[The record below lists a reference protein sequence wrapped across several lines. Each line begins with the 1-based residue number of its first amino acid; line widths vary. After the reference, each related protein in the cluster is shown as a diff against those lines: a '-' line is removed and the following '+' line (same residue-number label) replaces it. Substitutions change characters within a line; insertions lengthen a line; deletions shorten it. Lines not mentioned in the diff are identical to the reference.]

1 MTSQAPEPATPVPAA
16 EPDQGGFFTRE
27 FGKILPRAEHAE
39 ADAGHLAAD
48 VKAAL
53 QDHAGQVFDVAGD
66 ALQLLKLIDPADAA
80 LAAAAEA
87 LLPKVLAMAERAAAL
102 ASATLKG

>member
-1 MTSQAPEPATPVPAA
+1 MTDSSQPVIDPGPAVVNPP
-16 EPDQGGFFTRE
+16 GFFTRE
-27 FGKILPRAEHAE
+27 AERLLPGARHAE

-66 ALQLLKLIDPADAA
+66 CGQLLRLIDPADAA

>member
-1 MTSQAPEPATPVPAA
+1 MTTPEQPASPAA
-16 EPDQGGFFTRE
+16 PAAPQPGFFTRE
-27 FGKILPRAEHAE
+27 AERLLPRAEHAE

>member
-1 MTSQAPEPATPVPAA
+1 MTTPEQPASPAA
-16 EPDQGGFFTRE
+16 PAAPQPGFFTRE
-27 FGKILPRAEHAE
+27 AERLLPRAEHAE

-66 ALQLLKLIDPADAA
+66 ALQLLSLIDPADAA

>member
-1 MTSQAPEPATPVPAA
+1 MTTPEQPASPAA
-16 EPDQGGFFTRE
+16 PAAPQPGFFTRE
-27 FGKILPRAEHAE
+27 AERLLPRAEHAE

-53 QDHAGQVFDVAGD
+53 QDHAGTVFDVAGD
-66 ALQLLKLIDPADAA
+66 CVQLLKLIDPADAA